1 MISLSEQKSLPAHPS
16 SEQSYKK
23 VFLQTN
29 QYRVS
34 IPESEKVYVYS
45 VSFSPPIPSDNSRQK
60 KQIIRSIRSEINRY
74 LEKFIHCGEN
84 LFSLKD
90 LLHEVQTSSGD
101 DDQSLSDCPVS
112 VDLEDSPSVSF
123 ESQYLDNVY
132 TVKITNVGELD
143 INSFNTSK
151 HSFLQFYNILLRDKL
166 KSLKLVQLGSN
177 RNHFDPNLAKRIS
190 GFPACVWPGYFTS
203 INLLRGGLMLNIDC
217 SFRLVRNDSVLDV
230 INEIIKQYG
239 PNSRE
244 HIRKVLSNSI
254 VMTFYGS
261 QQMYRIDEVLFDESP
276 SNTFSFGSE
285 EITYGKYFR
294 DKYQATIRIWN
305 QPLLLVRRN

>member
-1 MISLSEQKSLPAHPS
+1 
-16 SEQSYKK
+16 
-23 VFLQTN
+23 
-29 QYRVS
+29 
-34 IPESEKVYVYS
+34 
-45 VSFSPPIPSDNSRQK
+45 
-60 KQIIRSIRSEINRY
+60 
-74 LEKFIHCGEN
+74 
-84 LFSLKD
+84 
-90 LLHEVQTSSGD
+90 
-101 DDQSLSDCPVS
+101 
-112 VDLEDSPSVSF
+112 
-123 ESQYLDNVY
+123 
-132 TVKITNVGELD
+132 
-143 INSFNTSK
+143 
-151 HSFLQFYNILLRDKL
+151 
-166 KSLKLVQLGSN
+166 
-177 RNHFDPNLAKRIS
+177 
-190 GFPACVWPGYFTS
+190 
-203 INLLRGGLMLNIDC
+203 MLNIDC

-294 DKYQATIRIWN
+294 DKYQATIRVWN